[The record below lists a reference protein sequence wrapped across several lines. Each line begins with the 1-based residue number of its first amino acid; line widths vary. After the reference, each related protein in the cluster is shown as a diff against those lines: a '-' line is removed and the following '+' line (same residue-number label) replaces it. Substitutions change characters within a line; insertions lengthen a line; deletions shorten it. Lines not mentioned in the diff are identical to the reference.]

1 VVYYQ
6 KGRFYYPILDRGRRA
21 TVFNVRKTVL
31 RKLSPSHIPQ
41 AAPNLTQ
48 YPPVTL
54 MPGEIADRLEDDGN
68 SNIAEN
74 NLRAAQV
81 FRRISSSLDG
91 EEVFSESKDIEMDP
105 ERLKGEWVEREGA
118 KGNWSYSQLRAE
130 NDESSLACVDNSRE
144 LQRHCNKY

>member
-1 VVYYQ
+1 
-6 KGRFYYPILDRGRRA
+6 
-21 TVFNVRKTVL
+21 
-31 RKLSPSHIPQ
+31 
-41 AAPNLTQ
+41 
-48 YPPVTL
+48 